1 VSNSVIGVLL
11 LLTGSVGALA
21 PLIGH
26 AGVIAVLALM
36 GLAGAVFGLQLPDV
50 ER

>member
-1 VSNSVIGVLL
+1 LL

-21 PLIGH
+21 PVITH

-36 GLAGAVFGLQLPDV
+36 GLAGAVFALKLPEV
-50 ER
+50 ERPGSG